1 MNRPPDAT
9 RYVFVC
15 AFEDWQVQAAPRA
28 RSDVGGAVELFRAVC
43 EAHREHIFTDHSE
56 NQREAMRQRLMR
68 MQAPEGITLRRSPDQ
83 AAGFMLGSPLPPW
96 WVDR

>member
-9 RYVFVC
+9 RFVLVC
-15 AFEDWQVQAAPRA
+15 AFGDWQVQAAPRA
-28 RSDVGGAVELFRAVC
+28 RSDLGGAVELYRAVC
-43 EAHREHIFTDHSE
+43 EAHRAHIFEDHSDA
-56 NQREAMRQRLMR
+56 QREAMRLQLMR
-68 MQAPEGITLRRSPDQ
+68 MEAPESVTWKRSPDQ